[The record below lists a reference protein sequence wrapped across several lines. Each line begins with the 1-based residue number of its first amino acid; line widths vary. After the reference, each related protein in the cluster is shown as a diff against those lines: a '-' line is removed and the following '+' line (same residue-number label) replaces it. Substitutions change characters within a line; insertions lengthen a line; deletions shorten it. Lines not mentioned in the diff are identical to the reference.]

1 MSENKSEIASEENAV
16 VDSLADNTCGPS
28 DDSDLA
34 RIVFAASKVT
44 TEEEAA
50 AVMDGL
56 RDTEGLTES
65 GIAPDV
71 LSKLLPGDEV
81 VVLPQIKQVAGG
93 GGYRFFKRAFDIVS
107 CAAALILLAIPMG
120 IIAICVKIESPGP
133 AIYAQRRCGKD
144 GKIFKIYKFRSMY
157 SDAEARG
164 ARWAAGD
171 DPRITSLGRKL
182 RKTRLDEISQFW
194 NVVKGDIPLRILK
207 TRPEFSEESMGAF
220 ALPAK
225 SSTNKGKVFSQV
237 VSCFVSGLRM
247 RRISEFDCNCI
258 GGMETQFLAK
268 PVFGVSPVHSGALFQ
283 KSINGL
289 AKAAW

>member
-1 MSENKSEIASEENAV
+1 MSENKSEIASEENAA
-16 VDSLADNTCGPS
+16 VDSLADNACGSS

-34 RIVFAASKVT
+34 RIAFAASKVT

-157 SDAEARG
+157 TDAEARG
-164 ARWAAGD
+164 AQWAAGGD
-171 DPRITSLGRKL
+171 SRITPLGKKL
-182 RKTRLDEISQFW
+182 RKTRLDEIPQFW

>member
-1 MSENKSEIASEENAV
+1 M
-16 VDSLADNTCGPS
+16 
-28 DDSDLA
+28 
-34 RIVFAASKVT
+34 
-44 TEEEAA
+44 
-50 AVMDGL
+50 
-56 RDTEGLTES
+56 
-65 GIAPDV
+65 
-71 LSKLLPGDEV
+71 

-107 CAAALILLAIPMG
+107 CVAALILLAIPMG

-194 NVVKGDIPLRILK
+194 NVVKGAAVWKPNFLQN
-207 TRPEFSEESMGAF
+207 PFSMC
-220 ALPAK
+220 L
-225 SSTNKGKVFSQV
+225 
-237 VSCFVSGLRM
+237 L
-247 RRISEFDCNCI
+247 CI
-258 GGMETQFLAK
+258 
-268 PVFGVSPVHSGALFQ
+268 
-283 KSINGL
+283 
-289 AKAAW
+289 

>member
-1 MSENKSEIASEENAV
+1 MSENKSEIASEENAA
-16 VDSLADNTCGPS
+16 VDSLADNACGSS

-34 RIVFAASKVT
+34 RIAFAASKVT

-65 GIAPDV
+65 GSAPDV
-71 LSKLLPGDEV
+71 LSKLLPGDVV
-81 VVLPQIKQVAGG
+81 VVLPQIKQVSGG

-157 SDAEARG
+157 TDAEARG
-164 ARWAAGD
+164 AQWAAGGD
-171 DPRITSLGRKL
+171 SRITPLGKKL
-182 RKTRLDEISQFW
+182 RKTRLDEIPQFW

>member
-1 MSENKSEIASEENAV
+1 MSESKCEIVSEENTA

-34 RIVFAASKVT
+34 RIAFAASKVT

-81 VVLPQIKQVAGG
+81 VVLPQIKQVARG

-157 SDAEARG
+157 TDAEARG
-164 ARWAAGD
+164 AQWAAGD
-171 DPRITSLGRKL
+171 DPRITPLGKKL
-182 RKTRLDEISQFW
+182 RKTRLDEIPQFW
-194 NVVKGDIPLRILK
+194 NVVKGDMSLIGP
-207 TRPEFSEESMGAF
+207 RPERPAFSKEFEKRIIGWNQRTMVRPGITGLAQITGGYEL
-220 ALPAK
+220 LPK
-225 SSTNKGKVFSQV
+225 EKVLYDIEYIENRSLAMDW
-237 VSCFVSGLRM
+237 SIIWGTLRTMVSG
-247 RRISEFDCNCI
+247 D
-258 GGMETQFLAK
+258 
-268 PVFGVSPVHSGALFQ
+268 GAR
-283 KSINGL
+283 
-289 AKAAW
+289 